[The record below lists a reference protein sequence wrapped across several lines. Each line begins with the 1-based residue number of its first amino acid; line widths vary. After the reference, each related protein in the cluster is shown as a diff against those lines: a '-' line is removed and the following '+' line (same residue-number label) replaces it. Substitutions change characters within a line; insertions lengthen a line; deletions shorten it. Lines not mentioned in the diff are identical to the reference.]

1 MGCSLLVEGEA
12 GIGKTSL
19 LEEALGTVGR
29 LGLQVLRATAEE
41 LERRRPFGVIID
53 CLGID
58 RTAADVRRAEIGR
71 ILEDVRS
78 PSAGS
83 RWRPALRASSGWSRR
98 S

>member
-71 ILEDVRS
+71 ILEDVPAS
-78 PSAGS
+78 IGWEPLAA
-83 RWRPALRASSGWSRR
+83 ALRASSGWSRR